1 MVTALVSIGAGFAA
15 SGLLVWRAPSSVLRR
30 RKTIRLI
37 VRAVAVAA
45 AVGGALAGPSATGLD
60 VLDLVFR
67 AGLCAGAVLLAASA
81 NRWLLVGAAALA
93 LAGTWSSATWS
104 LAPWL
109 AGAGLGLALGPAA
122 AHLKAPAIKAAA
134 AGLITQAALRLS
146 WPGTE
151 RGTALL
157 ALVIFAVLVL
167 GGFSRAP
174 AGLRRQ
180 VVKGARIAAVA
191 GAAASLLGVLAV
203 VFARAGVEN
212 GIRSAA
218 AGVSSAREADPARS
232 TALFGQADRSFTGAR
247 RHLDRWWS
255 KPAWAVPL
263 VSQQLRA
270 LRDVTASG
278 ATTSRAGGRVAQVV
292 NRQELR
298 LSGGAVPI
306 EQIAALEAPARDA
319 FSVLTSAQAQIGSAR
334 SPWLLPPVSS
344 RLTELE
350 DRLGEAREGA
360 QVTLAAAE
368 LAPPLLGAK
377 GPRRYFLAI
386 QTPSELRGSGGFI
399 GNFGEISVDRG
410 RLGLDRLG
418 RTRDLNRGGD
428 PASRRVIASPDY
440 LGRYQG
446 FFDPNSVWQ
455 NLTMSPDFPTVGRV
469 IADLYPQSGG
479 RPVDGV
485 ISIDPI
491 GLAGLLKVLGPV
503 RVPAWP
509 VPITADNAARVLL
522 HDQYVQLEGDAREDF
537 LADVTSAVWQ
547 RLTAGRA
554 NAVSLVRALA
564 PVAAEKHLLFVST
577 RPEEQQALRR
587 LGTAGALPPV
597 QGDFLGLV
605 TQNAGANK
613 IDWFLRRSVDYDAKL
628 DPASGE
634 VRATVRVGLRNMAPA
649 GGLPPYVI
657 GSGTKP
663 PLPLGTNKMYLSLY
677 SPLFFTAARVNG
689 QPLALESEIEQDRN
703 VYSAYVTVP
712 AGGSSTVE
720 FDLTGQIDVSDGY
733 RLDVFH
739 QPFLAPE
746 TVSASVQVA
755 DGWGLGKGGNDRTQ
769 SERQELTRNWT
780 WRLPLSA
787 R

>member
-1 MVTALVSIGAGFAA
+1 VVTALVSIGAGFAA

-60 VLDLVFR
+60 VLDVVFR
-67 AGLCAGAVLLAASA
+67 AGLCAGAVLLAGSA

-180 VVKGARIAAVA
+180 VVKGARIAAAA

-212 GIRSAA
+212 GIRSAT
-218 AGVSSAREADPARS
+218 AGVSSARDADPARS
-232 TALFGQADRSFTGAR
+232 TALFGQADRSFSGAR
-247 RHLDRWWS
+247 RHLDSWWS

-263 VSQQLRA
+263 VSQQLRV

-319 FSVLTSAQAQIGSAR
+319 FSVLTSAQARIGSAR

-428 PASRRVIASPDY
+428 PASRRVIAPPDY

-522 HDQYVQLEGDAREDF
+522 HDQYVQLDGDAREDF

-689 QPLALESEIEQDRN
+689 QPLALESEIEQGRN

-720 FDLTGQIDVSDGY
+720 IDLTGEIDVSDGY

-755 DGWGLGKGGNDRTQ
+755 DGWAVGQGGDSRSQ
-769 SERQELTRNWT
+769 SERQELTRNWS
-780 WRLPLSA
+780 WRLPVSA
-787 R
+787 G

>member
-1 MVTALVSIGAGFAA
+1 VVIAFVSAGAGFAA
-15 SGLLVWRAPSSVLRR
+15 SGLLVWLAPSLVLRR
-30 RKTIRLI
+30 RKTIRLV
-37 VRAVAVAA
+37 VRLVAVAA
-45 AVGGALAGPSATGLD
+45 AVGGALAGPSPTGSD
-60 VLDLVFR
+60 VVDLVLR
-67 AGLCAGAVLLAASA
+67 AGLCGGAVFLAASA
-81 NRWLLVGAAALA
+81 NRWLLVVAAALA
-93 LAGTWSSATWS
+93 LAGTWSSASWA
-104 LAPWL
+104 LAPWS
-109 AGAGLGLALGPAA
+109 AGVGLGLALGPAA
-122 AHLKAPAIKAAA
+122 AHLKAPVIKAAA
-134 AGLITQAALRLS
+134 AGLTTQAALRLS

-157 ALVIFAVLVL
+157 ALVVFAILIL
-167 GGFSRAP
+167 GGLSRAP
-174 AGLRRQ
+174 AELRRQ
-180 VVKGARIAAVA
+180 VVKGVRIAAGV
-191 GAAASLLGVLAV
+191 GAAASMLGVLAV

-212 GIRSAA
+212 GIRSAT
-218 AGVSSAREADPARS
+218 AGVSSARDADPTRS

-247 RHLDRWWS
+247 HHLDSWWS
-255 KPAWAVPL
+255 RPAWGVPL
-263 VSQQLRA
+263 VAQQVRA

-278 ATTSRAGGRVAQVV
+278 AATSRAGGRVAQVA

-298 LSGGAVPI
+298 LSGGAAPI
-306 EQIAALEAPARDA
+306 DQIAALEEPAREA
-319 FSVLTSAQAQIGSAR
+319 FSVLTTAQARVGAAR

-344 RLTELE
+344 RLSTLQ
-350 DRLGEAREGA
+350 DRLREAREGA
-360 QVTLAAAE
+360 QVTLAASE
-368 LAPPLLGAK
+368 LAPPLLGAD

-428 PASRRVIASPDY
+428 PASRRVIAPPDY
-440 LGRYQG
+440 LARYQG

-485 ISIDPI
+485 ISVDPI
-491 GLAGLLKVLGPV
+491 GLAALLKVVGPV
-503 RVPAWP
+503 KVPAWP
-509 VPITADNAARVLL
+509 VPITAENAGRVLL
-522 HDQYVQLEGDAREDF
+522 YDQYVQLEGDAREDF

-577 RPEEQQALRR
+577 RPEEQETLRR
-587 LGTAGALPPV
+587 LGTAGAMPPV

-605 TQNAGANK
+605 TQNAGGNK
-613 IDWFLRRSVDYDAKL
+613 IDWFLRRSVDYDAQL

-634 VRATVRVGLRNMAPA
+634 VRATVRVGLRNTAPA

-657 GSGTKP
+657 GSATKP
-663 PLPLGTNKMYLSLY
+663 PLPSGTNKMYLSLY
-677 SPLFFTAARVNG
+677 SPLFFTGARLDG
-689 QPLALESEIEQDRN
+689 QPVQLESEIERDRN

-712 AGGSSTVE
+712 PGGTSKLE
-720 FDLTGQIDVSDGY
+720 IDLTGRIDVRDGY

-746 TVSASVQVA
+746 SVSASVRVS
-755 DGWGLGKGGNDRTQ
+755 DGWAMGPGGDRRRKTD
-769 SERQELTRNWT
+769 RQELTRNWT
-780 WRLPLSA
+780 WRLPLSGG
-787 R
+787 